1 MKAQKITLKKNLQKM
16 RKNNS
21 IDLSLFLLIAKIGK
35 TRGLNGEFFLRSFAE
50 QNENL
55 FSFKKFFFLNSSV
68 MEELDFEY
76 IKSSNA
82 NIIAKIKGFDDIDT
96 IKLFGQKEI
105 FILRSELPELA
116 KNEAYWFELKGMN
129 VMNLEGDSLGK
140 VCGINNYGASDI
152 LEVKPKGSSANIIL
166 IPYIKNR
173 TVISID
179 RIKNIILVDWQED
192 Y

>member
-82 NIIAKIKGFDDIDT
+82 NIIAKIKGLDDIDA

-116 KNEAYWFELKGMN
+116 KNEAY
-129 VMNLEGDSLGK
+129 
-140 VCGINNYGASDI
+140 
-152 LEVKPKGSSANIIL
+152 
-166 IPYIKNR
+166 
-173 TVISID
+173 
-179 RIKNIILVDWQED
+179 
-192 Y
+192 